1 MSEMVGVVNELKG
14 IISELKRLRSDTIK
28 LNKRKKALET
38 NIVEYLRAKDDP
50 GFKYGGIAVIAEEKE
65 KRHPKKK
72 NDKIT
77 DAMNVLENYGI
88 ENAKECLD
96 ELLDRMKGSPVTE
109 TKLKIKE
116 IKKK

>member
-14 IISELKRLRSDTIK
+14 IISELKRLRADTIR
-28 LNKRKKALET
+28 LNKRKKVLEGT
-38 NIVEYLRAKDDP
+38 IVEYLRAKDDP

-65 KRHPKKK
+65 KRPVKKK
-72 NDKIT
+72 SDKIAE
-77 DAMNVLENYGI
+77 AMSVLEHYGI
-88 ENAKECLD
+88 ENPKDCLD
-96 ELLDRMKGSPVTE
+96 ELFDRMKGSPVTE